1 MVEGGSVAALLR
13 LLLFALFVFV
23 VVTIA
28 AFVYLEWWQAIL
40 VSFATFMLL
49 VYGAKLMVRWAV
61 ARIKN
66 FASELF
72 RVKSRVLRGA
82 TVDVHTLRPVPA
94 PEEFEP
100 EDDTQP
106 VMLEWFEIEATIFP
120 APNAVG
126 PMTHWDLDDLR
137 LVPIDEPNREP
148 LEAAEIESE
157 IGFARIAIVENG
169 VASEPQQSTLHGPQ
183 RLRFVAGL
191 PRGIRVWKFRY
202 YFEQFGRVELPPRNV
217 LR

>member
-13 LLLFALFVFV
+13 FMLFAVFVFLV
-23 VVTIA
+23 ATIA
-28 AFVYLEWWQAIL
+28 AFVHLEWWQAIL
-40 VSFATFMLL
+40 VSFGTFMLL
-49 VYGAKLMVRWAV
+49 VYGAKLMVRSAV

-66 FASELF
+66 FALEHF
-72 RVKSRVLRGA
+72 RVKCSPLKGA
-82 TVDVHTLRPVPA
+82 TVDVHAVRILPPA
-94 PEEFEP
+94 QAIEY
-100 EDDTQP
+100 EDDPMP
-106 VMLEWFEIEATIFP
+106 VKLDWFEIDATIFP

-126 PMTHWDLDDLR
+126 PMNDWDIDGLR
-137 LVPIDEPNREP
+137 LVPIDEPDREP
-148 LEAAEIESE
+148 LQAAEIGDE

-169 VASEPQQSTLHGPQ
+169 AASEPEQSKLHGPQ

-202 YFEQFGRVELPPRNV
+202 YFEQFGRVELPARNV

>member
-13 LLLFALFVFV
+13 FVLFALFVFV

-49 VYGAKLMVRWAV
+49 VYGAKLMVRSAV

-106 VMLEWFEIEATIFP
+106 VMLDWFEIDATIFP
-120 APNAVG
+120 APNAAG
-126 PMTHWDLDDLR
+126 PMNDWDIDDLR
-137 LVPIDEPNREP
+137 LVPIDEPDREP
-148 LEAAEIESE
+148 LESAEIENE
-157 IGFARIAIVENG
+157 IGFNRIAIVENG
-169 VASEPQQSTLHGPQ
+169 VASEPDQSKLHGPQ
-183 RLRFVAGL
+183 RLRLVAGL

-202 YFEQFGRVELPPRNV
+202 YFEQFGRVELPARNV

>member
-49 VYGAKLMVRWAV
+49 VYGAKLMVRSAV

-82 TVDVHTLRPVPA
+82 TVDVHSVRPVPS

-100 EDDTQP
+100 EDDAQP
-106 VMLEWFEIEATIFP
+106 AELDWFEIEATIFP

-169 VASEPQQSTLHGPQ
+169 VASEPEQSTLHGPQ